1 MTVDRALGIIAI
13 AISLSVLGLALT
25 GALEGPRGP
34 EGPRGEPGPSGEAGA
49 EGSAGQAGQQ
59 GESGPPGRV
68 GAVPDPFEAYNF
80 RISSAC
86 LDAIDALAEK
96 EQGWDT
102 WERARP
108 YLADPVGILS
118 EHERRLVSES
128 MNKLAYRYGWQYWEQ
143 PDLAVQGRYNQY
155 SADDDVMNEDR
166 TALSQGPCEADRSA
180 LTLYWNVTSYFD
192 DKERVRRD
200 LLKCLE
206 SEKEGEREGR
216 RYTDWGGSE
225 ELCDNLFGHAEKLG
239 IPIPGQTQE

>member
-13 AISLSVLGLALT
+13 VVSLSVLVLALT

-59 GESGPPGRV
+59 GESGPPGRAN
-68 GAVPDPFEAYNF
+68 AVPGPFEAYNF

-86 LDAIDALAEK
+86 LEAIDALAEK
-96 EQGWDT
+96 EKEPGWGT
-102 WERARP
+102 WEKARP
-108 YLADPVGILS
+108 YLADPVGLLS
-118 EHERRLVSES
+118 EHERGLVSAS
-128 MNKLAYRYGWQYWEQ
+128 MNKLAHRYGWQYWEQ
-143 PDLAVQGRYNQY
+143 PDLAVQGRYSQY
-155 SADDDVMNEDR
+155 SAANDVLNEDK

-206 SEKEGEREGR
+206 SEEEGER
-216 RYTDWGGSE
+216 RYSE
-225 ELCDNLFGHAEKLG
+225 LGVSKELCDNLFGHAEKLG
-239 IPIPGQTQE
+239 IPIPGQTRE

>member
-13 AISLSVLGLALT
+13 AISLSVLVLALT

-108 YLADPVGILS
+108 YLADPVGMLS
-118 EHERRLVSES
+118 KHELDLVRGN
-128 MNKLAYRYGWQYWEQ
+128 MDKLAFRYGWHEWER
-143 PDLAVQGRYNQY
+143 PMFAVQGSYTQY
-155 SADDDVMNEDR
+155 TAMYDVMNVDKTVISR
-166 TALSQGPCEADRSA
+166 APCEADRSA
-180 LTLYWNVTSYFD
+180 LELYNDITNYGVNR
-192 DKERVRRD
+192 EQLV
-200 LLKCLE
+200 KCLLRE
-206 SEKEGEREGR
+206 QEGN
-216 RYTDWGGSE
+216 YQSGGHWEYSE
-225 ELCDNLFGHAEKLG
+225 EWCETMFGHAEKLG
-239 IPIPGQTQE
+239 IPTPGQTQE